1 MAEIMFKIEKFNFLI
16 FIKVRKSSKFAKV
29 WSSQKFKIDENY
41 NKFKNLTSN
50 YDEIVSWSQI
60 TKYLSKTTLFNSQS

>member
-29 WSSQKFKIDENY
+29 WSSQKFKIEEND
-41 NKFKNLTSN
+41 KNSKNPTSI
-50 YDEIVSWSQI
+50 YVEIVSWSQI
-60 TKYLSKTTLFNSQS
+60 TNISL